1 MASEAEPMLAGVLR
15 DAERER
21 LRSLVTPDLAVA
33 ERLHADDYELITPGG
48 GALSKRDYLD
58 SIAAGALDYSVF
70 EPISDIRVR
79 LQERSAILRY
89 RVRIEILV
97 DGIQDAGTF
106 WHTDAWELRGDRW
119 QAVWSQATRIRE
131 VSPP

>member
-1 MASEAEPMLAGVLR
+1 MTFEAETVLESILR

-21 LRSLVTPDLAVA
+21 LRSLVTPDLPIA

-48 GALSKRDYLD
+48 GTMSKREYLD
-58 SIAAGALDYSVF
+58 SIASGDLDYLVF
-70 EPISDIRVR
+70 EPTSEMRVR
-79 LQERSAILRY
+79 RYDRGAILRY

-97 DGIQDAGTF
+97 DGTKDSGNF
-106 WHTDAWELRGDRW
+106 WHTDAYELRDDRW

-131 VSPP
+131 QS

>member
-1 MASEAEPMLAGVLR
+1 MPSEAEPALAGVLR

-58 SIAAGALDYSVF
+58 SVAAGELDYAVF

-106 WHTDAWELRGDRW
+106 WHTDAWEMRGDRW

-131 VSPP
+131 P

>member
-1 MASEAEPMLAGVLR
+1 MLERILR

-21 LRSLVTPDLAVA
+21 LRSLVTPDLPVA

-48 GALSKRDYLD
+48 ATMSKREYLD
-58 SIAAGALDYSVF
+58 GIASGDLDYSVF
-70 EPISDIRVR
+70 EPISEIRVR
-79 LQERSAILRY
+79 LYAHAAILRY

-97 DGIQDAGTF
+97 SGEQDSGNF
-106 WHTDAWELRGDRW
+106 WHTDAYERRDDQW

-131 VSPP
+131 QS

>member
-1 MASEAEPMLAGVLR
+1 MTFEAEPEPESVLR

-48 GALSKRDYLD
+48 GTMSKREYLDGIASGELDYL
-58 SIAAGALDYSVF
+58 VF
-70 EPISDIRVR
+70 EPTSEIRVR
-79 LQERSAILRY
+79 LYDRGAVLRY

-97 DGIQDAGTF
+97 SGGKDSGNF
-106 WHTDAWELRGDRW
+106 WHTDAYEYRDDRW
-119 QAVWSQATRIRE
+119 
-131 VSPP
+131 

>member
-1 MASEAEPMLAGVLR
+1 MTFEAETVLESILR

-21 LRSLVTPDLAVA
+21 LRSLVTPDLPIA

-48 GALSKRDYLD
+48 GTMSKREYLD
-58 SIAAGALDYSVF
+58 SIASGDLDYLVF
-70 EPISDIRVR
+70 EPTPEIRVR
-79 LQERSAILRY
+79 RYDRGAILRY

-97 DGIQDAGTF
+97 DGTKDSGNF
-106 WHTDAWELRGDRW
+106 WHTDAYELRDDRW

-131 VSPP
+131 QS